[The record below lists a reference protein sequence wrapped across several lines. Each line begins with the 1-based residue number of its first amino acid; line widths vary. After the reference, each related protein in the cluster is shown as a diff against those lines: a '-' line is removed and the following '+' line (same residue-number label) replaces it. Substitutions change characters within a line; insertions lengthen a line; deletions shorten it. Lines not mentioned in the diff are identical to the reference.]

1 MLEQAVAYARGHGIG
16 PKRTLRTR
24 LFPAVTR
31 AKLEYALAGNNKR
44 LEQARKATDV
54 LTIEWIKLSVGV
66 GQLIPRALGINL
78 MGFNAKIHVS
88 LVINLRFN
96 SRFNSI

>member
-1 MLEQAVAYARGHGIG
+1 MNLTGWPRASLKMSSPYEQ
-16 PKRTLRTR
+16 
-24 LFPAVTR
+24 
-31 AKLEYALAGNNKR
+31 
-44 LEQARKATDV
+44 
-54 LTIEWIKLSVGV
+54 IEWISLGV